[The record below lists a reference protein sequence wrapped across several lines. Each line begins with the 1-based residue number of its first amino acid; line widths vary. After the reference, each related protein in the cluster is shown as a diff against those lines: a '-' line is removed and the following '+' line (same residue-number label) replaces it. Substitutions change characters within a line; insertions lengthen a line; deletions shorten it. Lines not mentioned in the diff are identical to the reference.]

1 MSTSGTLA
9 VTGTMLT
16 KGSSLAGSVTDS
28 VYGSAADGG
37 GNRNAFTHPVPNQ
50 ILRNVAQR
58 LTIDCNVD
66 NVVTSSS
73 ARSHHRTFING
84 REGYIYLLEDLK
96 VIANGVWVFRGDVYK
111 RHVYMQQGHPEPNA
125 GIYVKLL
132 PGPG

>member
-1 MSTSGTLA
+1 MNTSGTLA

-16 KGSSLAGSVTDS
+16 KGSSLAGSITDS

-37 GNRNAFTHPVPNQ
+37 VTGTLSP
-50 ILRNVAQR
+50 ILYRIRYCGMSLKR

-73 ARSHHRTFING
+73 ARPHHRTFINDG
-84 REGYIYLLEDLK
+84 EGYIYLLEDLK
-96 VIANGVWVFRGDVYK
+96 VIANGVWVFRGDVNK